1 MTRSAE
7 DETSLP
13 KALLQGCPVNITAF
27 HTFCIT
33 ATLPSAPH
41 EETSMQKKKE
51 TASALDPPFVAQ
63 TSLLPTEATLLL
75 KLEHLLYLFLLLNI
89 FWAE

>member
-1 MTRSAE
+1 
-7 DETSLP
+7 
-13 KALLQGCPVNITAF
+13 
-27 HTFCIT
+27 
-33 ATLPSAPH
+33 
-41 EETSMQKKKE
+41 MQKKKE